1 MLNFT
6 LFYYNS
12 KNWELVLGL
21 GTSMILLRVDS
32 SIGFLPEKGSS
43 VRSTYDLLK
52 KSKVVLCKK
61 YVWFNEELESG
72 PL

>member
-1 MLNFT
+1 MSTWF
-6 LFYYNS
+6 
-12 KNWELVLGL
+12 KNKN
-21 GTSMILLRVDS
+21 DS
-32 SIGFLPEKGSS
+32 AACGQINNGFLPEKGSS